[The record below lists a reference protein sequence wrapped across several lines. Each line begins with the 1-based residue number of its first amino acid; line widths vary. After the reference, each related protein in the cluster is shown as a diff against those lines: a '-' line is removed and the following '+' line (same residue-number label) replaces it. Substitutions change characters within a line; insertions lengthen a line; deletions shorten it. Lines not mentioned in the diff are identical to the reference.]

1 MTFRRH
7 ILLIALVLAGA
18 VYGAV
23 RPRSFWLN
31 DRTYAGDIAPP
42 FITLPTPSPEDHEL
56 VRSPTTNDFLGYIA
70 AGVTVTCHVVNG
82 TMLECSNGFE
92 TDVRTQ
98 TVQQVFQIMA
108 EQHAILHTPQTSP
121 LPPLVEHT
129 GTLDI
134 NDQGSSHL
142 TIESKVHLFDD
153 ETGTDPNMP

>member
-1 MTFRRH
+1 MTLHPR
-7 ILLIALVLAGA
+7 ILLIALALAGA
-18 VYGAV
+18 VYGAL
-23 RPRSFWLN
+23 RPHSFWLN

-121 LPPLVEHT
+121 LPPLVEHP
-129 GTLDI
+129 GTVEMNI
-134 NDQGSSHL
+134 EESSL
-142 TIESKVHLFDD
+142 ITIDSEA
-153 ETGTDPNMP
+153 DPTTE

>member
-129 GTLDI
+129 GTVEMNI
-134 NDQGSSHL
+134 EESSL
-142 TIESKVHLFDD
+142 ITIDSEA
-153 ETGTDPNMP
+153 DPTTE

>member
-1 MTFRRH
+1 MKPHPH
-7 ILLIALVLAGA
+7 ILLIALALAGA

-70 AGVTVTCHVVNG
+70 AGVTVSCHVVNG

-142 TIESKVHLFDD
+142 TIESEVHLFDD